1 MKEVIEFYTQLANYF
16 DEIGLIKEANE
27 ITNKAIKTAQIKSMS
42 VNPSLK
48 MFEQMVNQDAAKAA
62 DLVAKGMKGEMSK
75 EAVKSQLESMM
86 NKQEAFKMNNKIDQG
101 DESNLLNKI
110 LKKTQQ
116 KPQMQTPVF
125 RSVQEAENYYNQKR
139 TFNSPEEAQRFQAE
153 KARYMKSVGK

>member
-27 ITNKAIKTAQIKSMS
+27 ITNKAIKTAQVKSTS
-42 VNPSLK
+42 ANPSLK
-48 MFEQMVNQDAAKAA
+48 MFEQMVNQDAVKAA
-62 DLVAKGMKGEMSK
+62 DLVAKGMKGELSK